1 MKAYQ
6 LIATGKMCMFN
17 TNVQFPSRKV
27 FVDMESAERYIHEY
41 TEICTT
47 PKSSNDITYIRWET
61 CEVYIVELELVG
73 E

>member
-6 LIATGKMCMFN
+6 LIATGKTCMFN
-17 TNVQFPSRKV
+17 MNVQLPSRKV
-27 FVDMESAERYIHEY
+27 FVDMESAKRYIHEY

-47 PKSSNDITYIRWET
+47 PNNDVTYIRWET